1 MSPFPFVTTTRLL
14 RAGLTALLLTLATL
28 LCAAPALADPPG
40 RVGRLAELQ
49 GTVWFYSPD
58 DGDWIAAVRNRPI
71 TSGDR
76 LATDAGARAEV
87 RVGSSTLRLDASS
100 ELEVLHLD
108 DDAVRVQLHSGS
120 AALRVV
126 TPNAAREFELVTD
139 EGRFLPMEPGSY
151 RIDRADATST
161 ATAWRGS
168 LRYEGNGQA
177 ITLDN
182 GQRADF
188 WIDAGSARYNLTAP
202 DRDAFSDWVAQ
213 SEREDERTPVPSYVS
228 PEMTGAED
236 LDRYGSW
243 QQSPDYGA
251 LWVPSL
257 VVAGWAPYRYGHW
270 GFVQPWGWTWI
281 DDAPWGFAPFH
292 YGRWVQFGGRWCW
305 SPGRFVAR
313 PVYAPAL
320 VAWVGGPRFSVSVSV
335 GSQPSV
341 GWFPLGPREV
351 FVPGYR
357 VSPGYVR
364 NVNVTQV
371 TNITNVT
378 NIINNPNTVVNRTH
392 YINRGLANAVTVVP
406 TSVLTR
412 RQPVAPVALRVSDP
426 QALRELTRQ
435 PLVQAAPVAAPAPAP
450 RNAGRGAPP
459 SPLAEAR
466 GRGPRERPA
475 PLAEPVRD
483 RAAPE
488 RRGDLPADAAPGR
501 GGALPKI
508 AVPAPAPAPA
518 TAVPMP
524 PTARGARTP
533 AANAET
539 ARRDARDAG
548 QRSNATGTPRER
560 PPAAPRAVTPPPPP
574 NANATPPARVTPQPR
589 SARPEQAAPA
599 PQRHAAPQ
607 AAERRVAPPAAVV
620 APRPAVIPAPRPP
633 AAVPPP
639 QPAPRVQPAPPQP
652 PRGGPPQERRGGQER
667 DRDDGPPPQR
677 GGGINRMQ
685 P

>member
-1 MSPFPFVTTTRLL
+1 MSARAPCAWTPRASSRCCAWTTTRC
-14 RAGLTALLLTLATL
+14 ACNCTA
-28 LCAAPALADPPG
+28 AAP
-40 RVGRLAELQ
+40 RC
-49 GTVWFYSPD
+49 
-58 DGDWIAAVRNRPI
+58 
-71 TSGDR
+71 
-76 LATDAGARAEV
+76 
-87 RVGSSTLRLDASS
+87 AS
-100 ELEVLHLD
+100 
-108 DDAVRVQLHSGS
+108 R
-120 AALRVV
+120 
-126 TPNAAREFELVTD
+126 TPNAAREFEIDTD
-139 EGRFLPMEPGSY
+139 EGRFLPLEPGSY

-188 WIDAGSARYNLTAP
+188 WIEAGSARYNLTAP
-202 DRDAFSDWVAQ
+202 DRDAFADWVAS

-236 LDRYGSW
+236 LGRYGSW

-251 LWVPSL
+251 LWIPSV

-292 YGRWVQFGGRWCW
+292 YGRWVQFGGRWGW
-305 SPGRFVAR
+305 SPGRYVAR

-378 NIINNPNTVVNRTH
+378 TIINNPNTVVNRTH
-392 YINRGLANAVTVVP
+392 YINRGVANAVTVVP

-412 RQPVAPVALRVSDP
+412 RQPVAPVALRVADP

-435 PLVQAAPVAAPAPAP
+435 PLVQAAPVAAPQPAP

-466 GRGPRERPA
+466 VRGPRERPVA
-475 PLAEPVRD
+475 PSAESPRGDRDEACPSGAAISPRMRHRAAAARCRRSPCRRRPRHPRRPCRCRRMRAARD
-483 RAAPE
+483 RK
-488 RRGDLPADAAPGR
+488 RRR
-501 GGALPKI
+501 
-508 AVPAPAPAPA
+508 
-518 TAVPMP
+518 
-524 PTARGARTP
+524 PTATMRVAMHVMHVTHVTHVTHVARRWSARRLRRASRGRRRASCRRRRMRTP
-533 AANAET
+533 GSRH
-539 ARRDARDAG
+539 ARRSR
-548 QRSNATGTPRER
+548 
-560 PPAAPRAVTPPPPP
+560 APHDPSR
-574 NANATPPARVTPQPR
+574 
-589 SARPEQAAPA
+589 
-599 PQRHAAPQ
+599 
-607 AAERRVAPPAAVV
+607 
-620 APRPAVIPAPRPP
+620 
-633 AAVPPP
+633 
-639 QPAPRVQPAPPQP
+639 
-652 PRGGPPQERRGGQER
+652 
-667 DRDDGPPPQR
+667 
-677 GGGINRMQ
+677 
-685 P
+685 